1 MFTVRRGR
9 PTRRAIDVAAIGS
22 VGATIAPSAN
32 AAAHGS
38 PSISAWATTATAAAV
53 AITSPT
59 ASSEMLRTSALRSR
73 RLAKNAAE

>member
-1 MFTVRRGR
+1 MVRRGTFSR
-9 PTRRAIDVAAIGS
+9 LAIWVAATGS

-38 PSISAWATTATAAAV
+38 PSISAWAATATAHAV
-53 AITSPT
+53 TITSTT
-59 ASSEMLRTSALRSR
+59 ASSEMLRRSARRSR